1 MEKIYDLAIIGAGP
15 AGMTAAIYAARAS
28 LSVVM
33 IERGAPGG
41 QMVNTFEIENYTGF
55 EKISGPELSM
65 KMFEHAQAAGAEY
78 AYGNVENISLGDDD
92 IKIIDCGDHHI
103 KAQTVIVA
111 TGTKHRLLNVPGESE
126 LSGRGIAGCAG
137 CDGAF
142 FRGKKVAV
150 IGGGDSAIEEAIYLA
165 ELVEKVV
172 VIHRR
177 DELRAQK
184 ILQERAFADDKI
196 EFVWDSVVEEFVNKD
211 GKLGG
216 VKVKNVKTDEV
227 SSIEADGAFIYIG
240 LDPITDMIK
249 ELEVTDEAG
258 YIVVDHSMMT
268 PVPGV
273 FAAGDVISKE
283 LRQVVTAVNDG
294 AIAAQSAFKYIE
306 TKLR

>member
-1 MEKIYDLAIIGAGP
+1 MRKQL
-15 AGMTAAIYAARAS
+15 S
-28 LSVVM
+28 LQQ
-33 IERGAPGG
+33 E
-41 QMVNTFEIENYTGF
+41 
-55 EKISGPELSM
+55 
-65 KMFEHAQAAGAEY
+65 
-78 AYGNVENISLGDDD
+78 
-92 IKIIDCGDHHI
+92 
-103 KAQTVIVA
+103 
-111 TGTKHRLLNVPGESE
+111 HRLLNVPGESE
-126 LSGRGIAGCAG
+126 LSGRGISWCAV

-142 FRGKKVAV
+142 FRGKKVVV
-150 IGGGDSAIEEAIYLA
+150 IGGGDSSVEEAIYLA
-165 ELVEKVV
+165 GLVEKVT

-196 EFVWDSVVEEFVNKD
+196 EFVWDSVVESFEETN
-211 GKLGG
+211 GKLGA

-227 SSIEADGAFIYIG
+227 SDIEAEGAFIYIG

-258 YIVVDHSMMT
+258 YITVDHAMMT

-306 TKLR
+306 TNLR